1 VALKILLSGLSSDPT
16 FQRRIE
22 REARHI
28 ASLKSANVVGIYDVG
43 SSQDGPFIVMEL
55 VTGPSLRELL
65 DQSGSLAPEQASSV
79 AKEVLSALKLAHR
92 DGLVHRDIKPS
103 NILMTSEGV
112 AKLTDF
118 GISRSV
124 TQTTEITAAGLFTG
138 TITYSAPEQLA
149 GDDVGD
155 SSDLYSLG
163 CVLYECLSGHP
174 PFESD
179 DVNRLAFQQR
189 FADPP
194 PISDLV
200 DGLSPDLADC
210 VMRALEKEPGSRQQ
224 SASAMLAE
232 IKAASL
238 DPPSESTV
246 QLAFPKAT
254 KTDRRTTFW
263 RERRRIG
270 SAKGRRN
277 TRIWLAAVSLVVVAS
292 AAAVV
297 VWRPWAQRIGS
308 STLSSGADLKPNS
321 TLSSPNGRYRLVMQ
335 PTGSLT
341 LQLAGT
347 GEPIW
352 ATGSGGHPG
361 AYAVMTRDGN
371 LEVYPGVGTP
381 VPGRQRS
388 ALYQTSTSGHD
399 GATLH
404 VLDDGN
410 VVVEDPNSGRWL
422 WQSGSGPASLGPKLI
437 TTQGLHPLQYMR
449 SPNGAFELSNDGWTG
464 QLRLIAVRSPN
475 CAMWVE
481 PASGLPASVSAL
493 LPDGELVMLAPLA
506 HQTWSSGTS
515 GNPNVQLDLGNDG
528 ALTLTSPTGAV
539 VWQAPTAVSQTAGCK
554 DK

>member
-1 VALKILLSGLSSDPT
+1 
-16 FQRRIE
+16 
-22 REARHI
+22 
-28 ASLKSANVVGIYDVG
+28 VG

-65 DQSGSLAPEQASSV
+65 DQSGSLAPEKVLSV
-79 AKEVLSALKLAHR
+79 AKDVLSALMLAHR

-118 GISRSV
+118 GISRSL
-124 TQTTEITAAGLFTG
+124 TQTTEITGAGLFTG
-138 TITYSAPEQLA
+138 TIAYSAPEQLA

-194 PISDLV
+194 PISDRV
-200 DGLSPDLADC
+200 NGLSSDLAGC

-246 QLAFPKAT
+246 QLALPKST
-254 KTDRRTTFW
+254 RPDGRTTSW
-263 RERRRIG
+263 RELQRIR

-277 TRIWLAAVSLVVVAS
+277 TRIVLAAISLAVTALAATVVI
-292 AAAVV
+292 
-297 VWRPWAQRIGS
+297 WRPWSQRIGS
-308 STLSSGADLKPNS
+308 STLSSGAVLKPNS
-321 TLSSPNGRYRLVMQ
+321 TLSSPNGGYRLVMQ
-335 PTGSLT
+335 PSGSLT
-341 LQLAGT
+341 LQLART

-352 ATGSGGHPG
+352 ATNSGGHPG
-361 AYAVMTRDGN
+361 AYAVMQHDGN
-371 LEVYPGVGTP
+371 LEVHLGVGTP

-388 ALYQTSTSGHD
+388 ALYQTSTSGHN

-410 VVVEDPNSGRWL
+410 LVVQDRSSGRWL

-449 SPNGAFELSNDGWTG
+449 SPNGAFELTNDGWTG
-464 QLRLIAVRSPN
+464 QLRLIAVKSPQ
-475 CAMWVE
+475 CSMWVE
-481 PASGLPASVSAL
+481 PAAGLSASVSAL
-493 LPDGELVMLAPLA
+493 LPDGNFVMLAPLA

-515 GNPNVQLDLGNDG
+515 GNPNVQLVLGNDG
-528 ALTLTSPTGAV
+528 ALTLTSTTGAV
-539 VWQAPTAVSQTAGCK
+539 VWQAATAVSHTAGCR